1 MKQQEHER
9 ARERARE
16 REPEGEGVGRELRDL
31 PARDTDGETAERVR
45 RAAVDAF
52 VEGHALR
59 ARPWAGLAM
68 RTARALPPLVVVGT
82 VGIYL
87 AWAISTANALFGG
100 H

>member
-1 MKQQEHER
+1 MSTEKEQAESQKHE
-9 ARERARE
+9 
-16 REPEGEGVGRELRDL
+16 EPQDGVGRELQDL
-31 PARDTDGETAERVR
+31 PARDADAETAERVR
-45 RAAVDAF
+45 RATVDAF

-59 ARPWAGLAM
+59 GRPFRAVVV
-68 RTARALPPLVVVGT
+68 RTARALPPLIVVGT